1 MNKSTLGFGLTAAM
15 LLSCTAMAQ
24 GGPDDGRRFEL
35 TPFVGYG
42 WVTDVNFGSGHI
54 STDSALTYGG
64 IINVTA
70 QPGLQAEL
78 FYLYSPTQSHI
89 YSASVN
95 PTPYDVKIHYI
106 QLGAIKSFP
115 VKAVQPFV
123 GGTLGVAVFSPSNAT
138 LTDGSLLQLSDRWQ
152 FAINFEAGVKL
163 WLARQ
168 IGIRLQARLMMP
180 LLFSSVG
187 FYGGTGGAG
196 LGVSAGIPLVQPELS
211 AGLIFA
217 P

>member
-15 LLSCTAMAQ
+15 VLSCTALAQ
-24 GGPDDGRRFEL
+24 RAPDEPARFEL
-35 TPFVGYG
+35 TPFVGYQ
-42 WVTDVNFGSGHI
+42 WVTDVTTAYGHI
-54 STDSALTYGG
+54 STDSAITYGG

-78 FYLYSPTQSHI
+78 SYLYSPTQSHY
-89 YSASVN
+89 YSGSVFSN
-95 PTPYDVKIHYI
+95 PYDLKIHYI
-106 QLGAIKSFP
+106 QVGAIKGFP
-115 VKAVQPFV
+115 LRPVQPFV
-123 GGTLGVAVFSPSNAT
+123 GGTLGAAVFSPSNAT
-138 LTDGSLLQLSDRWQ
+138 LNDGTTLQLSDAWR
-152 FAINFEAGVKL
+152 FAISLEAGVKL

-180 LLFSSVG
+180 LFFGSVG

>member
-1 MNKSTLGFGLTAAM
+1 MLISRLRRST
-15 LLSCTAMAQ
+15 
-24 GGPDDGRRFEL
+24 
-35 TPFVGYG
+35 
-42 WVTDVNFGSGHI
+42 
-54 STDSALTYGG
+54 
-64 IINVTA
+64 
-70 QPGLQAEL
+70 
-78 FYLYSPTQSHI
+78 
-89 YSASVN
+89 
-95 PTPYDVKIHYI
+95 
-106 QLGAIKSFP
+106 
-115 VKAVQPFV
+115 
-123 GGTLGVAVFSPSNAT
+123 
-138 LTDGSLLQLSDRWQ
+138 LQLSDAWR

-180 LLFSSVG
+180 LFFSSVG